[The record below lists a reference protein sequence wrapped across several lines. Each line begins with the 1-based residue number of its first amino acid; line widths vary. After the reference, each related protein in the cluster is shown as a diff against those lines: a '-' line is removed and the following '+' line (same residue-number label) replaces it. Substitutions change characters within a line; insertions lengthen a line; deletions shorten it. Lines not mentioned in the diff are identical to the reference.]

1 MFWYLNEVK
10 GLGLRKGTY
19 SDEMFVILGRTLM
32 NKILSKKY
40 CYQDNE
46 QTCASLNQH
55 FDTNAGGQSLG
66 LWLSSIKDV
75 SVLPLNDVALHK
87 NKFLEFNK
95 FVDQPSNLDDNDLK
109 TNVLVNHLS
118 RDYNKDPS
126 LIQQKYDQCY

>member
-1 MFWYLNEVK
+1 
-10 GLGLRKGTY
+10 
-19 SDEMFVILGRTLM
+19 M

-66 LWLSSIKDV
+66 LWLSSIKEV

-95 FVDQPSNLDDNDLK
+95 FVDPPSNSEDNDLK

-118 RDYNKDPS
+118 REYNKDPS
-126 LIQQKYDQCY
+126 LIQQKYAQCH